1 MARRSFEALL
11 DDFPRAHLV
20 VGHVETLKAT
30 ATAEKAIGRLIESL
44 GPRADW
50 ATGQMQD
57 GRGFAVHCVFARPE
71 DAQKLAAAVQ
81 AKGIGRY
88 PGFASQREFGLDAAM
103 RKNIAAALAEHRGKE

>member
-1 MARRSFEALL
+1 M

-20 VGHVETLKAT
+20 VGHVESLKAT
-30 ATAEKAIGRLIESL
+30 VAAEKSVSRLIESL

-57 GRGFAVHCVFARPE
+57 GKGFAVHCVFARPE

-88 PGFASQREFGLDAAM
+88 PGFASQREFGLEAAM